1 MKTHNKKLIQ
11 PYFDDVWN
19 GNKTFEIRK
28 NDCDYQVGDILILC
42 EFDEKTSRYTGAW
55 LVVKIVYKI
64 EDFAGIEN
72 GYCILGIKL
81 SDRTRQNEF
90 VPLKEYERLQYHLK
104 ECQKDLIKY
113 QKTLDEAC
121 CLLEEY
127 GSLTNIYTED
137 KLTNEEW
144 KERLMKDVD

>member
-72 GYCILGIKL
+72 GYCILGIKVL
-81 SDRTRQNEF
+81 
-90 VPLKEYERLQYHLK
+90 ERGVK
-104 ECQKDLIKY
+104 ND
-113 QKTLDEAC
+113 
-121 CLLEEY
+121 
-127 GSLTNIYTED
+127 
-137 KLTNEEW
+137 
-144 KERLMKDVD
+144 